1 MRVRVK
7 KTNLKLKILIPEDLN
22 FENRLLFMKKYGSL
36 VRNKLLEYLEVRDIY
51 ELANIDEM
59 GEELQKRM
67 KEGKV
72 ILDKLKQC
80 DCDYVEHLS
89 DVANRLLG

>member
-1 MRVRVK
+1 MK
-7 KTNLKLKILIPEDLN
+7 KT
-22 FENRLLFMKKYGSL
+22 GSL

-59 GEELQKRM
+59 SEELQNRL

-72 ILDKLKQC
+72 IYLDNNYFGMSANLKVIEGL
-80 DCDYVEHLS
+80 DMLS
-89 DVANRLLG
+89 DIVHGSGE

>member
-1 MRVRVK
+1 MKRV
-7 KTNLKLKILIPEDLN
+7 
-22 FENRLLFMKKYGSL
+22 GSL

-72 ILDKLKQC
+72 ILEKLKQYKFSPKSKEEMIELYKFLEAG
-80 DCDYVEHLS
+80 DED
-89 DVANRLLG
+89 ANR